1 MTTGGRRGHDGEK
14 SQTLKALLT
23 IREMILDGALA
34 PGERISELSIVEHT
48 GVSRTPVRSAL
59 ARLAEEGLLA
69 PIPSG
74 GFSVRSFGEG
84 DIHDAIEIRGVL
96 EGLAARF
103 AAERG
108 VAPARR
114 LPIKDCLAELDELVT
129 ESPLDQEDFSRYIA
143 LNATFH
149 RLLHHLADSLTLE
162 REIERASAKPFA
174 SPSGFVMA
182 QSALPE
188 ARTVLTVAQDQHRA
202 VIEAIEA
209 RESGRAEAL
218 MREHARLASR
228 NLRAALRSRQ
238 AMALVPGA
246 ALISRRRV

>member
-1 MTTGGRRGHDGEK
+1 MNRRSGADGER

-23 IREMILDGALA
+23 VREMILDGALA
-34 PGERISELSIVEHT
+34 PGERISELSIVDRT

-59 ARLAEEGLLA
+59 ARRAEEGLLE

-108 VAPARR
+108 VAPSRL
-114 LPIKDCLAELDELVT
+114 LPIKDCLAELDELVM
-129 ESPLDQEDFSRYIA
+129 ESPLDQEDFARYIV

-149 RLLHHLADSLTLE
+149 RLLHALADSPVLE
-162 REIERASAKPFA
+162 REIERAAAKPFA

-202 VIEAIEA
+202 VIEAIEN
-209 RESGRAEAL
+209 REGARAEAM

-228 NLRAALRSRQ
+228 NLRAALRSKQ

-246 ALISRRRV
+246 ALISGRRT

>member
-1 MTTGGRRGHDGEK
+1 MNAARADGQDRER

-34 PGERISELSIVEHT
+34 PGERLSELSIVERT

-59 ARLAEEGLLA
+59 ARLAEEGLIDA
-69 PIPSG
+69 IPSG

-108 VAPARR
+108 VAPARL
-114 LPIKDCLAELDELVT
+114 LPIRDCLAELDELVA
-129 ESPLDQEDFSRYIA
+129 ESALDQDDFSRYIV

-149 RLLHHLADSLTLE
+149 RLLHGLADSPTLV
-162 REIERASAKPFA
+162 REIDRACAKPFA

-202 VIEAIEA
+202 VIEAIEN
-209 RESGRAEAL
+209 REGGRAEAL
-218 MREHARLASR
+218 MREHARVASR
-228 NLRAALRSRQ
+228 NLRAAMRSKQ

-246 ALISRRRV
+246 MLISGRRD

>member
-1 MTTGGRRGHDGEK
+1 MKSGRGQDRER
-14 SQTLKALLT
+14 SQTVKALLT
-23 IREMILDGALA
+23 VREMILDGGLA
-34 PGERISELSIVEHT
+34 PGERISELSIVERT

-59 ARLAEEGLLA
+59 ARLAEEGLLE

-74 GFSVRSFGEG
+74 GFSVRSFGES

-108 VAPARR
+108 VAPARL
-114 LPIKDCLAELDELVT
+114 LPIKDCLAELDELVA
-129 ESPLDQEDFSRYIA
+129 ESPLDAEDFSRYIA

-149 RLLHHLADSLTLE
+149 RLLHRLADSPTLE
-162 REIERASAKPFA
+162 REIDRAAAKPFA
-174 SPSGFVMA
+174 SPSAFVMA

-209 RESGRAEAL
+209 RESGRAESL

-228 NLRAALRSRQ
+228 NLRGALRSRQ

-246 ALISRRRV
+246 ALISGRRD

>member
-1 MTTGGRRGHDGEK
+1 MNAARASGQDRER

-34 PGERISELSIVEHT
+34 PGERLSELSIVERT

-59 ARLAEEGLLA
+59 ARLAEEGLIE

-108 VAPARR
+108 VAPARL
-114 LPIKDCLAELDELVT
+114 LPIRDCLAELDELVA
-129 ESPLDQEDFSRYIA
+129 ESALDQDDFSRYIV

-149 RLLHHLADSLTLE
+149 RLLHGLADSPTLA
-162 REIERASAKPFA
+162 REIDRACAKPFA

-202 VIEAIEA
+202 VIEAIEN
-209 RESGRAEAL
+209 REGGRAEAL
-218 MREHARLASR
+218 MREHARVASR
-228 NLRAALRSRQ
+228 NLRAAMRSKQ

-246 ALISRRRV
+246 MLISGRRD